1 MANINDV
8 WVELNG
14 GLGNQLFQYAFA
26 YEIAMNYKSNLYV
39 DCTNMNYTQSR
50 LGIRYYN
57 LSGKFVNKNR
67 RLMKFSSKVIGAKI
81 PISRPKKEIQILK
94 LNNEVSSGFQNIY
107 VPNYYFQGYFQSR
120 DVAKQFLN
128 RNVELK
134 LKNYSKI
141 YDNLKKEIV
150 LNDVIIMHVRRGDYR
165 LNKNWGLLGCQYYV
179 DAINLLR
186 KRNSENIWIFSDE
199 INEVTK
205 EFCSNNNFMLQT
217 SDDNIKWVDESL
229 SSAETLQLMSH
240 SNRIIISNST
250 FSLWA
255 AYQNINAKVVAP
267 KDFHPGEKN
276 DSKLL
281 LSNWDKLNSHFLF

>member
-1 MANINDV
+1 MNIELKLNDYLTTN
-8 WVELNG
+8 EDPEE
-14 GLGNQLFQYAFA
+14 LFQILEKLGQGTYGSV
-26 YEIAMNYKSNLYV
+26 YKVLHKK
-39 DCTNMNYTQSR
+39 
-50 LGIRYYN
+50 
-57 LSGKFVNKNR
+57 SGKIVA
-67 RLMKFSSKVIGAKI
+67 AKI
-81 PISRPKKEIQILK
+81 LNVLSDVESLKKEIQILK

-205 EFCSNNNFMLQT
+205 EFCSNDNFMLQT

>member
-1 MANINDV
+1 
-8 WVELNG
+8 
-14 GLGNQLFQYAFA
+14 
-26 YEIAMNYKSNLYV
+26 
-39 DCTNMNYTQSR
+39 
-50 LGIRYYN
+50 
-57 LSGKFVNKNR
+57 
-67 RLMKFSSKVIGAKI
+67 
-81 PISRPKKEIQILK
+81 
-94 LNNEVSSGFQNIY
+94 
-107 VPNYYFQGYFQSR
+107 
-120 DVAKQFLN
+120 
-128 RNVELK
+128 
-134 LKNYSKI
+134 
-141 YDNLKKEIV
+141 
-150 LNDVIIMHVRRGDYR
+150 
-165 LNKNWGLLGCQYYV
+165 V

>member
-1 MANINDV
+1 MINKNDV

-26 YEIAMNYKSNLYV
+26 YEIAINYNSNLYI
-39 DCTNMNYTQSR
+39 DCTNMNYTQS
-50 LGIRYYN
+50 LFGILYYN
-57 LSGKFVNKNR
+57 LSGNFVNKKLR
-67 RLMKFSSKVIGAKI
+67 IIKLSSKVIGGKLTV
-81 PISRPKKEIQILK
+81 RKPKKEIQILK
-94 LNNEVSSGFQNIY
+94 LNNEISSGFQNKY

-128 RNVELK
+128 RKVELK

-141 YDNLKKEIV
+141 YETLKKEMV
-150 LNDVIIMHVRRGDYR
+150 FNDVIIMHVRRGDYR
-165 LNKNWGLLGCQYYV
+165 LNKNWGLLGCQYYM

-217 SDDNIKWVDESL
+217 SNDNIKWVDESL

-276 DSKLL
+276 DSKLV
-281 LSNWDKLNSHFLF
+281 LSNWDTLNSHFLV

>member
-1 MANINDV
+1 MINKNDV

-26 YEIAMNYKSNLYV
+26 YEIAINYNSNLYI

-50 LGIRYYN
+50 FGILYYN
-57 LSGKFVNKNR
+57 LSGNFVNKKLR
-67 RLMKFSSKVIGAKI
+67 IIKLSSKVIGGKLTV
-81 PISRPKKEIQILK
+81 RKPKKEIQILK
-94 LNNEVSSGFQNIY
+94 LNNEISSGFQNKY

-128 RNVELK
+128 RKVELK

-141 YDNLKKEIV
+141 YETLKKEMV
-150 LNDVIIMHVRRGDYR
+150 FNDVIIMHVRRGDYR
-165 LNKNWGLLGCQYYV
+165 LNKNWGLLGCQYYM

-217 SDDNIKWVDESL
+217 SNDNIKWVDESL

-276 DSKLL
+276 DSKLV
-281 LSNWDKLNSHFLF
+281 LSNWDTLNSHFLV